1 MPWSNMSSVDDQ
13 RRHIESITAEVP
25 SATPTKRPGLS
36 VGQATPTSNWVL
48 PVAGMQSKPG
58 DRSQGGNW
66 ARGSFGY
73 QKPASKG
80 GHIHA
85 GTDIYADAGS
95 SIVTPVA
102 GTVIGSGYG
111 KQSGHYIRIKGTDG
125 IEYYFA
131 HMQEP
136 TRWERGVKVQAGINI
151 GFVGNSGNASG
162 TSPHL
167 HFGMKKN
174 GRSISPNE
182 FLETGTQQSHTP
194 LSAIPGLNTPEEIA
208 RWVKEELSRQSA
220 ANAEMAGFD
229 AAGISGMIADDQLTA
244 QQNLEGFGASFMR
257 GTLEASSNSRM
268 GGVPRVPVPRFGPE
282 ADVSSALTGGSD
294 SEATGAI
301 DIGNATNPALQR
313 AASDTEET
321 DATR

>member
-1 MPWSNMSSVDDQ
+1 MPVWS
-13 RRHIESITAEVP
+13 HLESGDAQIVQNESLKSQSPALQVGTA
-25 SATPTKRPGLS
+25 S
-36 VGQATPTSNWVL
+36 PTSNWVL

-80 GHIHA
+80 GHIHS
-85 GTDIYADAGS
+85 GTDIYADAGT
-95 SIVTPVA
+95 SIVSPVA
-102 GTVIGSGYG
+102 GTVTAVGYG

-125 IEYYFA
+125 IDYYFA

-136 TRWERGVKVQAGINI
+136 TRWERGVKVQAGINV

-162 TSPHL
+162 TTPHL

-182 FLETGTQQSHTP
+182 FLETGTKQSHTP

-208 RWVKEELSRQSA
+208 RWVKEELARQSA
-220 ANAEMAGFD
+220 ANAEMSGFN
-229 AAGISGMIADDQLTA
+229 AAGITGMIADDQMTA
-244 QQNLEGFGASFMR
+244 QQNMEGFGASFMR

-268 GGVPRVPVPRFGPE
+268 GGIGRVPVPRVGPE
-282 ADVSSALTGGSD
+282 ADVSSALEGG
-294 SEATGAI
+294 EAT

-313 AASDTEET
+313 AANEAGDP

>member
-1 MPWSNMSSVDDQ
+1 MPAWSQLASGDAQIAQNAQSAQTSGTPLN
-13 RRHIESITAEVP
+13 IGTA
-25 SATPTKRPGLS
+25 S
-36 VGQATPTSNWVL
+36 PTSNWVL

-80 GHIHA
+80 GHIHS
-85 GTDIYADAGS
+85 GTDIYADAGT
-95 SIVTPVA
+95 SIVSPVA
-102 GTVIGSGYG
+102 GTVTAVGYG

-136 TRWERGVKVQAGINI
+136 TRWQRGVKVQAGINV

-174 GRSISPNE
+174 GRSISPND
-182 FLETGTQQSHTP
+182 FLETGTKQNHTP

-229 AAGISGMIADDQLTA
+229 TAAIPGMI
-244 QQNLEGFGASFMR
+244 QQGQQDHLGEGFGAAFMR

-268 GGVPRVPVPRFGPE
+268 GGIGRVPVPRVGPD
-282 ADVSSALTGGSD
+282 ADLSSALSEGTAMD
-294 SEATGAI
+294 SQAGE

-313 AASDTEET
+313 AANDTGDP

>member
-1 MPWSNMSSVDDQ
+1 MAWNSVDSQNQKMSELRDRQ
-13 RRHIESITAEVP
+13 QQQAAQTAQQNP
-25 SATPTKRPGLS
+25 SKT
-36 VGQATPTSNWVL
+36 NWVL
-48 PVAGMQSKPG
+48 PVAGMRGDPG

-80 GHIHA
+80 GHIHS
-85 GTDIYADAGS
+85 GTDIYADAGT
-95 SIVTPVA
+95 SIVSPVA
-102 GTVIGSGYG
+102 GTVTAVGYG

-131 HMQEP
+131 HMQQP
-136 TRWERGVKVQAGINI
+136 TRWERGVKVQAGINV

-162 TSPHL
+162 TSAHL

-182 FLETGTQQSHTP
+182 FLETGTKQSHTP

-208 RWVKEELSRQSA
+208 RWVQEELSRQSA
-220 ANAEMAGFD
+220 ANAEMSGFN
-229 AAGISGMIADDQLTA
+229 AAGITGMIADEQVTA
-244 QQNLEGFGASFMR
+244 QQEMEGFGASFMR

-268 GGVPRVPVPRFGPE
+268 GGIGRVPVPRVGPE
-282 ADVSSALTGGSD
+282 AQVSSALEGGG
-294 SEATGAI
+294 EAT

-313 AASDTEET
+313 AANDAGDP